1 MNRQTFHQYLEEPS
15 KLYQLSLTELQSLVM
30 DYPYSSNLRLLLLLK
45 ARLEGHPKAELIT
58 SQVAA
63 RTFDR
68 AHLYRL
74 LTDLE
79 KETEAEGET
88 LELRGLEELDVELLE
103 AKPLEQVQE
112 EEIMREKTVSPE
124 LEASEERGT
133 LSVPPPLAEDPDTQ
147 RSYAN
152 APDSSRSS
160 SADKK
165 QREGSL
171 GEFVPKSQS
180 PKAPLSPS
188 PLKARLERLKHRQ
201 LARLTAPEPERA
213 EASLKQIARR
223 SVSRHR
229 GVASE
234 TLAQLLVGQGQYQ
247 RAIKMYEELSLA
259 HPEKKSIFA
268 GLIKELKEKL

>member
-1 MNRQTFHQYLEEPS
+1 MNRQTFHKYLEEPS
-15 KLYQLSLTELQSLVM
+15 KLYQLSLTELQGLVM

-45 ARLEGHPKAELIT
+45 ARLEGHPKADLIT

-74 LTDLE
+74 LNELE
-79 KETEAEGET
+79 IEAEAAGDT
-88 LELRGLEELDVELLE
+88 LELKGLEELDIELLNAEPLIREE
-103 AKPLEQVQE
+103 ATAKEEELAVPNTTAPVTSGIEQE
-112 EEIMREKTVSPE
+112 EEDYDQGMSPE
-124 LEASEERGT
+124 ISEVADVEPEATPTIKDDVAEAATSAAA
-133 LSVPPPLAEDPDTQ
+133 PPLQTPVST
-147 RSYAN
+147 
-152 APDSSRSS
+152 
-160 SADKK
+160 
-165 QREGSL
+165 
-171 GEFVPKSQS
+171 
-180 PKAPLSPS
+180 
-188 PLKARLERLKHRQ
+188 PLKSRLERLKRRQ
-201 LARLTAPEPERA
+201 LARLEKPELTGPET
-213 EASLKQIARR
+213 SLKQIARR

-234 TLAQLLVGQGQYQ
+234 TLAKLLVGQGQYL